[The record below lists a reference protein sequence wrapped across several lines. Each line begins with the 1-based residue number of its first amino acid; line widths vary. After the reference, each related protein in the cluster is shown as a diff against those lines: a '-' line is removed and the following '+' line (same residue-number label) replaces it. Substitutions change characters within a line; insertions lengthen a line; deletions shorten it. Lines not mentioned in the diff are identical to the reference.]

1 MGHFR
6 DLLISW
12 GPLGILVLSTIESAG
27 IPNPGGTDW
36 LLLVLTI
43 ARPADAALCAA
54 MAVAG
59 SLGGSIIFYAIM
71 RKGGERYLA
80 RYTSSGR
87 GLRFRAWF
95 LRYGLVTVFIP
106 ALLPIPI
113 LPFKVF
119 AACAGAMR
127 VGQARFLMVLAAAR
141 IPRYAGLAY
150 LGAELGE
157 NSTPWLKS
165 HLWHMLA
172 FAGLL
177 FILLYALVRLA
188 GRARVDPTG
197 GISPAPAPG
206 VE

>member
-6 DLLISW
+6 DLLVSW
-12 GPLGILVLSTIESAG
+12 GPLGILVVSTIESVG

-36 LLLVLTI
+36 LLLVLTV
-43 ARPADAALCAA
+43 ARPADAVLCAT

-59 SLGGSIIFYAIM
+59 SLIGSIILYEIM
-71 RKGGERYLA
+71 RKGGERYVA

-127 VGQARFLMVLAAAR
+127 VGRTRFLLVLAAAR

-150 LGAELGE
+150 LGAKLGE

-177 FILLYALVRLA
+177 FLLLYALVRT
-188 GRARVDPTG
+188 TG
-197 GISPAPAPG
+197 WISPAPAPG